1 MDADDRRTPLRRKL
15 MRATPIALASWL
27 LPSAA
32 VLITY
37 QVSSSLGQVPSCI
50 PFFEGCTSISG
61 AARRDPSIHIFRA
74 MMLPTAT
81 IIAAYWL
88 MVRAWLGHLGET
100 GRSRDWI
107 TALGLVGA
115 LFMVL
120 YIVFLGTDGRVYELM
135 RRYGV
140 TVYFAF
146 TALAQ
151 LVLAARLQ
159 GLPASVK
166 ATVGVGLIRAKV
178 GFCAVMLGLGLVNIP
193 AANFFPDLPLDNV
206 IAWNFA
212 LLMHGYFGL
221 TAIAWRRA
229 AYRLAAVFPPRA

>member
-1 MDADDRRTPLRRKL
+1 MRT
-15 MRATPIALASWL
+15 APIALGCWL
-27 LPSAA
+27 VPTAA

-37 QVSSSLGQVPSCI
+37 ALSASQGQVPTCF
-50 PFFEGCTSISG
+50 PFLEGCTSISG
-61 AARRDPSIHIFRA
+61 AARQDPSIHLFRA

-81 IIAAYWL
+81 LIAAYWL
-88 MVRAWLGHLGET
+88 LVRAWLAHLGET
-100 GRSRDWI
+100 GRARGWI

-120 YIVFLGTDGRVYELM
+120 YVVFLGTDGRAYELM

-140 TVYFAF
+140 TVYFSF

-151 LVLAARLQ
+151 LVLAARLNR
-159 GLPASVK
+159 LPRESQAR
-166 ATVGVGLIRAKV
+166 VGRGVIRAKT
-178 GFCAVMLGLGLVNIP
+178 GFGAAMLLLGLANIP
-193 AANFFPDLPLDNV
+193 LANYFPELQIDNS

-221 TAIAWRRA
+221 TAIAWHRA
-229 AYRLAAVFPPRA
+229 GYRVCTRM

>member
-1 MDADDRRTPLRRKL
+1 
-15 MRATPIALASWL
+15 MRAAPIALGCWL
-27 LPSAA
+27 LPTAA

-37 QVSSSLGQVPSCI
+37 TVSASQGQVPTCF
-50 PFFEGCTSISG
+50 PFLEGCTSISG

-81 IIAAYWL
+81 LIGGYWL
-88 MVRAWLGHLGET
+88 LVRAWLGHLGET
-100 GRSRDWI
+100 GRARDWI
-107 TALGLVGA
+107 TVLGLVGA

-120 YIVFLGTDGRVYELM
+120 YVVFLGTDGRAYELM

-140 TVYFAF
+140 TVYFSF

-151 LVLAARLQ
+151 LVLAARLNR
-159 GLPASVK
+159 LPGEGQVRVGHGVIHAKK
-166 ATVGVGLIRAKV
+166 AFGATMLL
-178 GFCAVMLGLGLVNIP
+178 LGLANIP
-193 AANFFPDLPLDNV
+193 LANYFPELQIDNS

-221 TAIAWRRA
+221 TAIAWHRA
-229 AYRLAAVFPPRA
+229 GFHVATRM

>member
-1 MDADDRRTPLRRKL
+1 MRTV
-15 MRATPIALASWL
+15 PIALISWL
-27 LPSAA
+27 LPSTA
-32 VLITY
+32 VLVTY
-37 QVSSSLGQVPSCI
+37 WVSSSLGQVPTCI

-81 IIAAYWL
+81 VIAAYWL
-88 MVRAWLGHLGET
+88 LVRAWLGHLGET
-100 GRSRDWI
+100 SRSRDWL
-107 TALGLVGA
+107 TALGLIGA
-115 LFMVL
+115 LFLVL
-120 YIVFLGTDGRVYELM
+120 YVVFLGTDGRAYELM

-151 LVLAARLQ
+151 LMLAARLQ
-159 GLPASVK
+159 QLPARYR
-166 ATVGVGLIRAKV
+166 AEAGRGVIGAKV
-178 GFCAVMLGLGLVNIP
+178 AFVSIMLALGLLNIP
-193 AANFFPDLPLDNV
+193 AANFFPELPLDNV

-221 TAIAWRRA
+221 TAIAWWRA
-229 AYRLAAVFPPRA
+229 GYRIITQVR

>member
-1 MDADDRRTPLRRKL
+1 

-32 VLITY
+32 VLLTY
-37 QVSSSLGQVPSCI
+37 LVSASLGQVPTCF
-50 PFFEGCTSISG
+50 PFLEGCTSISG

-74 MMLPTAT
+74 IMLPTAT
-81 IIAAYWL
+81 VIAAYWL
-88 MVRAWLGHLGET
+88 VARAWLGHLGER
-100 GRSRDWI
+100 GRARDWI
-107 TALGLVGA
+107 VALGLIGA
-115 LFMVL
+115 LFLVL
-120 YIVFLGTDGRVYELM
+120 YVVFLGTEGRAYELM

-151 LVLAARLQ
+151 LVLAARLAR
-159 GLPASVK
+159 LPADTKLRIGS
-166 ATVGVGLIRAKV
+166 GVLRAKV
-178 GFCAVMLGLGLVNIP
+178 GFGAIMLLLGLANIP
-193 AANFFPDLPLDNV
+193 AANFFPHLQVDNI

-221 TAIAWRRA
+221 TALAWRRA
-229 AYRLAAVFPPRA
+229 GVELRVSFAAR

>member
-1 MDADDRRTPLRRKL
+1 MRTV
-15 MRATPIALASWL
+15 PIALISWL

-32 VLITY
+32 VLVTY
-37 QVSSSLGQVPSCI
+37 WVSSSLGQVPTCI

-74 MMLPTAT
+74 LMLPTAT
-81 IIAAYWL
+81 VIAAYWL
-88 MVRAWLGHLGET
+88 LVRAWLGHLGET
-100 GRSRDWI
+100 SRSRDWL

-115 LFMVL
+115 LFLVL
-120 YIVFLGTDGRVYELM
+120 YVVFLGTDGRAYELM

-151 LVLAARLQ
+151 LMLAARLQ
-159 GLPASVK
+159 RLPARYK
-166 ATVGVGLIRAKV
+166 AEVGRGVIGAKV
-178 GFCAVMLGLGLVNIP
+178 AFGAAMLGLGLLNIP
-193 AANFFPDLPLDNV
+193 AANFYPHLQLDNV

-229 AYRLAAVFPPRA
+229 GYRIITQVR

>member
-1 MDADDRRTPLRRKL
+1 MRT
-15 MRATPIALASWL
+15 TPIALACWL

-32 VLITY
+32 VLIAY
-37 QVSSSLGQVPSCI
+37 LVSAAQGQVPTCF
-50 PFFEGCTSISG
+50 PFIEGCTSISG
-61 AARRDPSIHIFRA
+61 AARRDPSIHVFRA

-81 IIAAYWL
+81 LLAAYWL
-88 MVRAWLGHLGET
+88 LVRAWLGHLGER

-107 TALGLVGA
+107 AVLGLVGA

-120 YIVFLGTDGRVYELM
+120 YVVFLGTDGRAYEFM
-135 RRYGV
+135 RRFGV

-151 LVLAARLQ
+151 LVLASRLQ
-159 GLPASVK
+159 GLSGPARD
-166 ATVGVGLIRAKV
+166 TVGPGVIRAKV
-178 GFCAVMLGLGLVNIP
+178 AFGVIMLGLGLLNIP
-193 AANFFPDLPLDNV
+193 AANFFPHLPIDNA

-221 TAIAWRRA
+221 TAVAWQRA
-229 AYRLAAVFPPRA
+229 RYRLAVQF

>member
-1 MDADDRRTPLRRKL
+1 
-15 MRATPIALASWL
+15 MRAVPIALVSWL
-27 LPSAA
+27 VPSAA

-37 QVSSSLGQVPSCI
+37 WISASLGEVPTCI

-61 AARRDPSIHIFRA
+61 AARRDPSIHLFRA
-74 MMLPTAT
+74 LMLPTAT
-81 IIAAYWL
+81 VIGAYWL
-88 MVRAWLGHLGET
+88 LVRAWLRHLGET

-107 TALGLVGA
+107 TVLGLIGA

-120 YIVFLGTDGRVYELM
+120 YIVFLGTDGRAYELM

-151 LVLAARLQ
+151 LVLSGRLHRLSPEAKLQ
-159 GLPASVK
+159 
-166 ATVGVGLIRAKV
+166 VGPGLILVKV
-178 GFCAVMLGLGLVNIP
+178 GFGAAMLALGLVNIP
-193 AANFFPDLPLDNV
+193 AANFWPDLPLDNV

-221 TAIAWRRA
+221 TAIAWSRA
-229 AYRLAAVFPPRA
+229 GFRIKAEFRP

>member
-1 MDADDRRTPLRRKL
+1 MRTTL
-15 MRATPIALASWL
+15 IALACWL
-27 LPSAA
+27 LPTAA
-32 VLITY
+32 VLTTY
-37 QVSSSLGQVPSCI
+37 LLSATQGQVPACF
-50 PFFEGCTSISG
+50 PFIEGCTSISG
-61 AARRDPSIHIFRA
+61 AARRDPSIHVFRA

-81 IIAAYWL
+81 LIAAYWL
-88 MVRAWLGHLGET
+88 LVRVWLGRLGDC

-107 TALGLVGA
+107 AVLGLVGA

-120 YIVFLGTDGRVYELM
+120 YVVFLGTDGPAYEFM
-135 RRYGV
+135 RRFGV

-159 GLPASVK
+159 QLDAH
-166 ATVGVGLIRAKV
+166 ARARVGPGVIRAKLTF
-178 GFCAVMLGLGLVNIP
+178 GAIMLGLGLLNIP
-193 AANFFPDLPLDNV
+193 AANFFPHLPIDNA

-221 TAIAWRRA
+221 TALAWRRA
-229 AYRLAAVFPPRA
+229 GHRLVMQP

>member
-1 MDADDRRTPLRRKL
+1 
-15 MRATPIALASWL
+15 MRAVPIALASWL

-37 QVSSSLGQVPSCI
+37 LVSAGQGQVPTCI

-61 AARRDPSIHIFRA
+61 AARRDPSIHIFRT

-81 IIAAYWL
+81 AIAAYWL
-88 MVRAWLGHLGET
+88 LVRAWLGHLGDT
-100 GRSRDWI
+100 GRARDWL
-107 TALGLVGA
+107 TALGVIGA

-120 YIVFLGTDGRVYELM
+120 YVVFLGTDGRAYGLM

-140 TVYFAF
+140 TIYFAF

-151 LVLAARLQ
+151 LMLAARLDR
-159 GLPASVK
+159 LPAATK
-166 ATVGVGLIRAKV
+166 AVVGRGVIRAKA
-178 GFCAVMLGLGLVNIP
+178 GFGIAMLALGLVNIP
-193 AANFFPDLPLDNV
+193 AANYFEVWEVQNV
-206 IAWNFA
+206 IAWHFA

-221 TAIAWRRA
+221 TALAWGRA
-229 AYRLAAVFPPRA
+229 DFRIVTVTRPPR